1 MGQAIIGQR
10 AGCAIETTPSSGLD
24 SYPVWLRTREQRQD
38 LRTASDL
45 RSGRFEAF
53 VSFPS
58 GDDVAGPT
66 KSLVQS
72 PRAAESLIE
81 ESISKIGPGCAV
93 LTTECGTV
101 WCCRS
106 DDESTRTGQC
116 AGEHTRIAGRDDDD
130 AIPRATRVQ
139 HRSQCAR

>member
-1 MGQAIIGQR
+1 MMQLAFNGPTIIGDQTQ
-10 AGCAIETTPSSGLD
+10 AEEVDHETTHSSGLD

-93 LTTECGTV
+93 LTTE
-101 WCCRS
+101 
-106 DDESTRTGQC
+106 
-116 AGEHTRIAGRDDDD
+116 
-130 AIPRATRVQ
+130 
-139 HRSQCAR
+139 